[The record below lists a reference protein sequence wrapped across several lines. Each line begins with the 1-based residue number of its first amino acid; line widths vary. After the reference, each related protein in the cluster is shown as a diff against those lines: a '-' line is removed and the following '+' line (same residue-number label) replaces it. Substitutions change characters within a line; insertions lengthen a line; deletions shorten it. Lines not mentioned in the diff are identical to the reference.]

1 MSPRTAAAIA
11 LFLGSAGSAGAV
23 IGTLDDVP
31 AATLLLPYFEVDPF
45 DPNGTTTL
53 LTIRNASAA
62 PVVAHLTFWS
72 NLSTPVFD
80 FDVYLTGFDQQVF
93 DLRQVLVEGILSTTG
108 PSDALSPRGDLSGPH
123 DDFGG
128 SCSSTIGQAPAYSN
142 PALTASFRAHV
153 QAWLT
158 GQQSPFVGNCAA
170 APTDNL
176 VGYVTI
182 DAANRCS
189 LEFPTDFGY
198 FEAGGTGVASN
209 RNVLWGDWL
218 LVDPAND
225 FAHGDTLVHIE
236 ASADHPLTS
245 TPGSYTFYGRYIFGG
260 TAADNRERLPA
271 EWNVPLD
278 ALVES
283 EGTATL
289 LVWRDSGL
297 DTASG
302 GFLCGTIPPEF
313 PLGSEEASVL
323 SGDGAA
329 TALPAD
335 TFPWE
340 TQLVDVPVSG
350 SALHLDLGTSTGS
363 LFDPD
368 KQAHVI
374 ALRTGSS
381 NFLSTGMNAVQG
393 AGTGLVGAVDTAPG
407 ATLLLPYFE
416 VDLDDADGVGTAL
429 AVRNASPD
437 PVLTR
442 VVLWTDLSVP
452 SFGFEVHLPG
462 FGSRTLDL
470 RELFRTGALPVS
482 GPAPLPGCAGR
493 LPPAP
498 LTAGNL
504 AALGAAHTGAPS
516 DLFGGLCGGADH
528 GDLVARGYLTVDVVT
543 RCTDALPGDD
553 GYFGDGGAVAFDNA
567 LWGEYVLVEP
577 ANNLAHGD
585 ALVHLQASTID
596 PLTSTP
602 GLPTFYGRF
611 VGGTAADHR
620 EALPRRWGTPL
631 RRAAVFDPGTDLL
644 VWRDTGI
651 VQGPFACGAA
661 PPPFP
666 LEQAKSLQFDETG
679 ADEPIPPA
687 AFGLEAQRRPVDW
700 LGPGFGWLSLD
711 LAATPGGL
719 FEPLL
724 QAHVTSFDRALGRF
738 ATSASGVQLPVFG
751 NAVEIVIVTVVASDP
766 EAVESPLDP
775 GELVVA
781 RTGPLDAP
789 LQVMLSLGGTA
800 TPGVDYQDLGPL
812 LLQIPAGQASVT
824 LPVTPIADGEDEGEE
839 TVVLTLVTAPGATI
853 SRPQSATVTIR
864 DTPEVG
870 EPPQPPSG
878 EVEIPVLNHY
888 VLGLLALL
896 LGGAGVIALR
906 RIT

>member
-1 MSPRTAAAIA
+1 MSARNVAFSLV
-11 LFLGSAGSAGAV
+11 LFLGYAGGAGAV

-62 PVVAHLTFWS
+62 PVVGHMTFWS
-72 NLSTPVFD
+72 NLSVPVLG
-80 FDVYLTGFDQQVF
+80 FDVYLAGFDEQALNLRDVF
-93 DLRQVLVEGILSTTG
+93 VAGILPTTG
-108 PSDALSPRGDLSGPH
+108 PSDLLSPRGGLSDPH
-123 DDFGG
+123 DNFDG
-128 SCSSTIGQAPAYSN
+128 SCSATIGQPPAYSN
-142 PALTASFRAHV
+142 PAIPASLLAHF
-153 QAWLT
+153 QAWLS
-158 GQQSPFVGNCAA
+158 GQGSPLFGTCAGT
-170 APTDNL
+170 PTDHL

-189 LEFPTDFGY
+189 LEFPTDPGY
-198 FEAGGTGVASN
+198 FQAGGTGVASN

-218 LVDPAND
+218 LVAPANN
-225 FAHGDTLVHIE
+225 FAQGDTLVHIE

-245 TPGSYTFYGRYIFGG
+245 TPGSYTFYGRYIGG

-271 EWNVPLD
+271 QWNVPLD
-278 ALVES
+278 PLVES

-297 DTASG
+297 DTGSG
-302 GFLCGTIPPEF
+302 GFPCNTMPPGF
-313 PLGSEEASVL
+313 PLGSEEVSAL

-340 TQLVDVPVSG
+340 TQLVDVPVPG
-350 SALHLDLGTSTGS
+350 SALRLDLGTSTGS

-442 VVLWTDLSVP
+442 VLLWTDLSVP
-452 SFGFEVHLPG
+452 SLGFEVHLPG

-482 GPAPLPGCAGR
+482 GPAPFLGCAGR

-498 LTAGNL
+498 LLAGDL
-504 AALGAAHTGAPS
+504 AALGAAHTGGAS

-528 GDLVARGYLTVDVVT
+528 GDQVARGYLTVDLVS
-543 RCTDALPGDD
+543 RCTDAFPGDD
-553 GYFGDGGAVAFDNA
+553 GYFGDGGAVAFDNV

-585 ALVHLQASTID
+585 ALVHLQASRID

-631 RRAAVFDPGTDLL
+631 RRAGVFDGGTDLL

-651 VQGPFACGAA
+651 VQGPFACGVA

-666 LEQAKSLQFDETG
+666 LEQAESLLFDETG

-687 AFGLEAQRRPVDW
+687 SFGLEAQRRPVDW

-711 LAATPGGL
+711 LAATPGGF

-751 NAVEIVIVTVVASDP
+751 SAVEVVIVTVVASDP
-766 EAVESPLDP
+766 DAVESPLDP
-775 GELVVA
+775 GELVIA

-812 LLQIPAGQASVT
+812 LLEIPAGQASIS
-824 LPVTPIADGEDEGEE
+824 LPVIPIADGVDEGEE
-839 TVVLTLVTAPGATI
+839 TVVLTLVAAPGATI

-864 DTPEVG
+864 DTPEGG
-870 EPPQPPSG
+870 EPPLG
-878 EVEIPVLNHY
+878 AVEIPVLDLHL
-888 VLGLLALL
+888 LGLLALL
-896 LGGAGVIALR
+896 LAGAGVIALR
-906 RIT
+906 RIP

>member
-1 MSPRTAAAIA
+1 MIPRFVPVLLV
-11 LFLGSAGSAGAV
+11 LFLLGSAGGAGAV

-45 DPNGTTTL
+45 DPNGITTL
-53 LTIRNASAA
+53 FTIRNASAA
-62 PVVAHLTFWS
+62 PVVAHLTFWT
-72 NLSTPVFD
+72 NLSIPVLD
-80 FDVYLTGFDQQVF
+80 FDVYLTGFDEQTFNLRDVF
-93 DLRQVLVEGILSTTG
+93 VLGILSTTG

-128 SCSSTIGQAPAYSN
+128 SCSSTIGQGPAYFN
-142 PALTASFRAHV
+142 PALPVGFRAHL

-158 GQQSPFVGNCAA
+158 GQQSAFLGTCAGTA
-170 APTDNL
+170 TDHL

-182 DAANRCS
+182 DATNRCS
-189 LEFPTDFGY
+189 LEFPTDAGY
-198 FEAGGTGVASN
+198 FESGGTGIASN

-218 LVDPAND
+218 LADPANN
-225 FAHGDTLVHIE
+225 FAHGDTLVHLE
-236 ASADHPLTS
+236 ASADNPLTS
-245 TPGSYTFYGRYIFGG
+245 TPGSYTFYGRYTGG

-271 EWNVPLD
+271 AWNVPLD

-283 EGTATL
+283 TGTATL

-297 DTASG
+297 DTGPG
-302 GFLCGTIPPEF
+302 GFPCGTTPAEF
-313 PLGSEEASVL
+313 PLGSEEISVL
-323 SGDGAA
+323 SDDGAA

-340 TQLVDVPVSG
+340 AQLVDVSEPG
-350 SALHLDLGTSTGS
+350 SALRLDLGTSTGS

-393 AGTGLVGAVDTAPG
+393 AGTGLIGAVDTAPG

-416 VDLDDADGVGTAL
+416 VDLDDPDGVGTAL
-429 AVRNASPD
+429 AVRNASSD
-437 PVLTR
+437 PVLAR

-452 SFGFEVHLPG
+452 TFGFEVHLPG
-462 FGSRTLDL
+462 LGSRTVDL
-470 RELFRTGALPVS
+470 RELFRAGDLPAS

-498 LTAGNL
+498 LSPADL
-504 AALGAAHTGAPS
+504 AALGAAHTGGAS
-516 DLFGGLCGGADH
+516 DLFGGLCAAADH
-528 GDLVARGYLTVDVVT
+528 GDGVARGYLTVDVVT
-543 RCTDALPGDD
+543 RCTDAVPGDD
-553 GYFGDGGAVAFDNA
+553 GYFGDGGAVAFDNV

-577 ANNLAHGD
+577 ANSLAHGD
-585 ALVHLQASTID
+585 TLVHLQASTTD

-631 RRAAVFDPGTDLL
+631 RRAAVFDGGTDLL

-651 VQGPFACGAA
+651 VQGPFACGVV
-661 PPPFP
+661 PVPFP
-666 LEQAKSLQFDETG
+666 LEQAESLQFDETG

-687 AFGLEAQRRPVDW
+687 VFGLEAQRRPVDW
-700 LGPGFGWLSLD
+700 LGPDFGWLSLD

-751 NAVEIVIVTVVASDP
+751 GAVEVVIVTVVASDP
-766 EAVESPLDP
+766 EAVESPLEP
-775 GELVVA
+775 GELVVT

-789 LQVMLSLGGTA
+789 LQVMLSLSGSA
-800 TPGVDYQDLGPL
+800 TPEVDYEDLGPL

-824 LPVTPIADGEDEGEE
+824 LPVVPIADGVDEGQE
-839 TVVLTLVTAPGATI
+839 TVVLTLVAAPGATI
-853 SRPQSATVTIR
+853 SQPQSATVTIR
-864 DTPEVG
+864 DVPEGV
-870 EPPQPPSG
+870 EPPPPG
-878 EVEIPVLNHY
+878 VLEIPVLDRW
-888 VLGLLALL
+888 GLAALTLLL
-896 LGGAGVIALR
+896 LGAGVTALR
-906 RIT
+906 RVA